1 MPNHLPELNEIS
13 SQNPFSVKG
22 VNGIVEF
29 DGMFVYIKRK
39 GAVGFIS
46 QGLKGDKQIPVQ
58 SITSVQLKKSG
69 WLTNGYIQFA
79 TAAGENIGGLQEAA
93 TNENSVIFLPKYD
106 ADFERL
112 KELVMSA
119 ISRQASGQPSAP
131 AASTQP
137 SNVESIEKLADLL
150 DRGLITQEEFAAEK
164 ARIFSRD

>member
-1 MPNHLPELNEIS
+1 MSNHLPELDELS
-13 SQNPFSVKG
+13 SQTPFSLKG

-29 DGMFVYIKRK
+29 DGMFVHIKRK
-39 GAVGFIS
+39 GVISFIS

-69 WLTNGYIQFA
+69 WVTNGYIQFA

-93 TNENSVIFLPKYD
+93 TDENSVIFLPKYD
-106 ADFERL
+106 AEFERL
-112 KELVMSA
+112 KELVMLA
-119 ISRQASGQPSAP
+119 ISGQVNRQPIAP
-131 AASTQP
+131 AASAQP

-164 ARIFSRD
+164 ARIFSGD